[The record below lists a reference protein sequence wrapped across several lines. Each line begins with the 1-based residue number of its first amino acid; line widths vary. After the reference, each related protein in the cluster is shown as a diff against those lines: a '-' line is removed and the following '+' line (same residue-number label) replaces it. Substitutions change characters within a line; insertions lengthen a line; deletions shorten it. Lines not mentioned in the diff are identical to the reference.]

1 MRENIFKEGTFF
13 TGCNY
18 WASHA
23 GLNMWNKW
31 RPDIVE
37 SDFRRLSEHG
47 VDVLRV
53 FPLWSDFQPIRMH
66 TKGQQTPYQVRMG
79 EQLLPDTEAGRA
91 GVSEEMLERFRF
103 MVDTA
108 EKYGLKLIVGLVTGW
123 MSGRMFVPEMLQGKN
138 VITDP
143 VAIEWQIKY
152 VRCLVKRF
160 RDSKAIVAWD
170 LGNECNCMG
179 EAPSRSAFYCWM
191 AAISMAIRVE
201 DSSRPVVSGMHGV
214 RIEGKAVPRDQG
226 ELTDVLTTHPYPLF
240 TPHCDTD
247 PINRMK
253 SALHAAAESRYY
265 ADLSGKPC
273 FAEEVGCLGPM
284 IASDEIAAN
293 YATASMFT
301 LWAHDCHGFLWW
313 CAYEQLKLEETP
325 YDWDAVER
333 ELGLFRLDMT
343 PKPIVGAMGDFRR
356 FVKDTGVDALPEN
369 ITDAVCVLT
378 AGQDTWAVAY
388 GAFIIVKKAHMD
400 IRFAD
405 AQYALP
411 DAEVYM
417 LPSIKGTSSIPRHTY
432 MDIIER
438 VKNGATLYMSLDDC
452 LLSPFDKVTGM
463 QVLTRSRSLEADR
476 VKVGDIE
483 LDLKAP
489 YRICSRSVGAEPL
502 AYNDKGDV
510 VFSEYELGKGKV
522 YCLYYPIEYIAAT
535 EPAVTD
541 GENTLPLEEIYRA
554 LNIRNAERCADI
566 DLPTVGLTEHVVSE
580 TEHLLIAI
588 NYEPEECAAQ
598 LKLADGWMVEEIKSI
613 DGAARLSEGV
623 LTIPAN
629 TGALIRIVR

>member
-1 MRENIFKEGTFF
+1 MGADIFEKGTFF

-31 RPDIVE
+31 EPETVE
-37 SDFRRLSEHG
+37 ADLKRLSEHG

-79 EQLLPDTEAGRA
+79 EELLPDTPAGRA
-91 GVSEEMLERFRF
+91 GVSQTMLDRFRF
-103 MVDTA
+103 FVDTA

-123 MSGRMFVPEMLQGKN
+123 MSGRMFVPEMLQGVN

-143 VAIEWQIKY
+143 VAIEWEIKY
-152 VRCLVKRF
+152 VRCLVSAF
-160 RDSKAIVAWD
+160 RDSPAIVAWD

-201 DSSRPVVSGMHGV
+201 DDTRPVVSGMHGV
-214 RIEGKAVPRDQG
+214 RIEGKATPRDQG

-265 ADLSGKPC
+265 ADLSGKIC

-284 IASDEIAAN
+284 IASDEIAAD

-313 CAYEQLKLEETP
+313 CAYEQLKLEATP

-333 ELGLFRLDMT
+333 ELGLFRLDMS
-343 PKPIVGAMGDFRR
+343 PKPIVNAMGRFRK
-356 FVKDTGVDALPEN
+356 FVKEAAADTLPEN

-378 AGQDTWAVAY
+378 SGQDTWAVAY
-388 GAFIIVKKAHMD
+388 GAFLIAKKAHMD

-405 AQYALP
+405 AQYSLP
-411 DAEVYM
+411 DAKAYM
-417 LPSIKGTSSIPRHTY
+417 LPSIKGTSSMPRHTY
-432 MDIIER
+432 MDIIKR
-438 VKNGATLYMSLDDC
+438 VKAGATLYMSLDDC

-463 QVLTRSRSLEADR
+463 RVLTRSRSAG
-476 VKVGDIE
+476 GDIVDIDGE
-483 LDLKAP
+483 SIPMEAA
-489 YRICSRSVGAEPL
+489 YTIVSESAGAEVL
-502 AYNDKGDV
+502 AVNDKGLP
-510 VFSEYELGKGKV
+510 VFSRCSLGKGTV
-522 YCLYYPIEYIAAT
+522 YCLYYPIEHIAAT
-535 EPAVTD
+535 MPHVTD
-541 GENTLPLEEIYRA
+541 GVNARGFERIYRK
-554 LNIRNAERCADI
+554 LGIRSEDRCADI
-566 DLPTVGLTEHVVSE
+566 DLPTVGLTEHIAGE
-580 TEHLLIAI
+580 NERLLVAV
-588 NYEPEECAAQ
+588 NYEPEACRARLS
-598 LKLADGWMVEEIKSI
+598 LKDGWHATDIRSI
-613 DGAARLSEGV
+613 DGKASLREGM
-623 LTIPAN
+623 LTIPN
-629 TGALIRIVR
+629 NNGAVIRIAR

>member
-1 MRENIFKEGTFF
+1 MDKNIFEQGTFF

-23 GLNMWNKW
+23 GMNMWHKW
-31 RPDIVE
+31 EPDIVE
-37 SDFRRLSEHG
+37 SDFKRLSEYG

-66 TKGQQTPYQVRMG
+66 TKGQQMPNQVRMG
-79 EQLLPDTEAGRA
+79 EELLPDTEAGRA

-103 MVDTA
+103 MLDTA

-123 MSGRMFVPEMLQGKN
+123 MSGRMFVPEMLQGMN

-143 VAIEWQIKY
+143 VAIEWEIKY
-152 VRCLVKRF
+152 VRCLVRKF

-179 EAPSRSAFYCWM
+179 AAPSRSAFYCWM
-191 AAISMAIRVE
+191 ASIAMAIRVE
-201 DSSRPVVSGMHGV
+201 DNTRPVVSGMHGV
-214 RIEGKAVPRDQG
+214 RIEGNATPRDQG

-265 ADLSGKPC
+265 ADLSGKIC

-284 IASDEIAAN
+284 IASDDIAAD
-293 YATASMFT
+293 YSTASMFT

-343 PKPIVGAMGDFRR
+343 PKPIVGAMGRFRKFANGIGR
-356 FVKDTGVDALPEN
+356 LPEN

-388 GAFIIVKKAHMD
+388 GAFIIAKKAHMD

-411 DAEVYM
+411 DADVYM
-417 LPSIKGTSSIPRHTY
+417 LPSVKSTASVPRHTY

-452 LLSPFDKVTGM
+452 LLSPFDKITGM
-463 QVLTRSRSLEADR
+463 QVQTRCRSLEDDTVDIDG
-476 VKVGDIE
+476 VKLTVR
-483 LDLKAP
+483 AP
-489 YRICSRSVGAEPL
+489 ISISSVSTGAEVL
-502 AYNDKGDV
+502 AANDKGEP
-510 VFSEYELGKGKV
+510 VFSKYKLGKGTV

-535 EPAVTD
+535 QPQVTD
-541 GENTLPLEEIYRA
+541 GKHAQPFEEIYRK
-554 LNIRNAERCADI
+554 LDVRSSERIADA
-566 DLPTVGLTEHVVSE
+566 DTPTVGMTEHIVDE
-580 TEHLLIAI
+580 NERLLVAV
-588 NYEPEECAAQ
+588 NYMPEENSAHIV
-598 LKLADGWMVEEIKSI
+598 LKDGWQVREVKSI
-613 DGAARLSEGV
+613 GDAASYNDGM
-623 LTIPAN
+623 LTLPNN
-629 TGALIRIVR
+629 TGAVLRITR

>member
-1 MRENIFKEGTFF
+1 MDKNIFEKGTFF

-23 GLNMWNKW
+23 GMNMWNNW

-37 SDFRRLSEHG
+37 SDLKRLSEYG

-66 TKGQQTPYQVRMG
+66 TKGQQTPGQVRMG
-79 EQLLPDTEAGRA
+79 EELLPDTEAGRA

-103 MVDTA
+103 FLDTA
-108 EKYGLKLIVGLVTGW
+108 EKYGLRLIVGLVTGW
-123 MSGRMFVPEMLQGKN
+123 MSGRMFVPEMLQGVN

-143 VAIEWQIKY
+143 VAIEWEIKY

-179 EAPSRSAFYCWM
+179 HAPSRAAFYCWM
-191 AAISMAIRVE
+191 ASISMAIRVE
-201 DSSRPVVSGMHGV
+201 DSMRPVVSGMHGV
-214 RIEGKAVPRDQG
+214 RIEGNATPRDQG

-265 ADLSGKPC
+265 ADLSGRIC

-284 IASDEIAAN
+284 IASDEIAAD
-293 YATASMFT
+293 YSTASMFT

-313 CAYEQLKLEETP
+313 CGYEQLELENTP

-333 ELGLFRLDMT
+333 ELGLFRLDMS
-343 PKPIVGAMGDFRR
+343 PKPIVGAMGRFRK
-356 FVKDTGVDALPEN
+356 FADKTGALPEN

-388 GAFIIVKKAHMD
+388 GTFIIAKKAHMD

-411 DAEVYM
+411 EADVYM
-417 LPSIKGTSSIPRHTY
+417 LPSIKGTASVPRHTY

-463 QVLTRSRSLEADR
+463 RVLTRRRTTEADSFT
-476 VKVGDIE
+476 
-483 LDLKAP
+483 LDGTEFVLNSP
-489 YRICSRSVGAEPL
+489 RGISSESVGAQVLAVNGKGEP
-502 AYNDKGDV
+502 
-510 VFSEYELGKGKV
+510 VFSEHKLGKGKV

-535 EPAVTD
+535 QPMITD
-541 GENTLPLEEIYRA
+541 GENAIPFEKIYRRMD
-554 LNIRNAERCADI
+554 IRNAERCADT
-566 DLPTVGLTEHVVSE
+566 DVPTMGLTEHIVSE
-580 TEHLLIAI
+580 TERIIAVV
-588 NYEPEECAAQ
+588 NYEPAERTADIS
-598 LKLADGWMVEEIKSI
+598 LKEGWSIAGISSVE
-613 DGAARLSEGV
+613 DRAV
-623 LTIPAN
+623 LCGNNITVPGN
-629 TGALIRIVR
+629 NGALVRIKR